1 METKTQITYK
11 DRLFRF
17 IFGSMDNVE
26 NILSLYNAL
35 NGTNY
40 DDPAA
45 LMITTLEDVIYVR
58 MKNDVSFLIS
68 SYLSLWEQQSSYN
81 PNMPLRGLMYFGEL
95 YSGYIESNSLNLY
108 GSKLLQIPTP
118 QYVVFYNGERD
129 AEAIRK
135 LRLSDSFINKDES
148 GDFEWT
154 ATMYNLNKGKNDPLM
169 ERCKPLKDYMMLVQ
183 YIRDNLNHGMPVEAA
198 VDEAVK
204 RCISENV
211 MKEFLIKHRAEVK
224 NMCITEYNEKTF
236 VDGIKAEGI
245 AEGITKGSLEKGL
258 TVYYNLLKRGFTKE
272 DALAIADIPESAV
285 KEDVQKDH

>member
-40 DDPAA
+40 DDPAD
-45 LMITTLEDVIYVR
+45 LMITTLEDVIYVG

-95 YSGYIESNSLNLY
+95 YSGYIETNSLNLY

-118 QYVVFYNGERD
+118 QYVVFYNGEHD
-129 AEAIRK
+129 AEPIQK
-135 LRLSDSFINKDES
+135 LRLSDSFIHRDES

-154 ATMYNLNKGKNDPLM
+154 ATMYNLNKGKNDFLM
-169 ERCKPLKDYMMLVQ
+169 ERCKPLKDYMTLVQ
-183 YIRDNLNHGMPVEAA
+183 YIRENLNHGMTVETA

-204 RCISENV
+204 KCISENV

-236 VDGIKAEGI
+236 VDGIRAEGI
-245 AEGITKGSLEKGL
+245 AEGIAEGSLEKGL

-285 KEDVQKDH
+285 KEDSRG